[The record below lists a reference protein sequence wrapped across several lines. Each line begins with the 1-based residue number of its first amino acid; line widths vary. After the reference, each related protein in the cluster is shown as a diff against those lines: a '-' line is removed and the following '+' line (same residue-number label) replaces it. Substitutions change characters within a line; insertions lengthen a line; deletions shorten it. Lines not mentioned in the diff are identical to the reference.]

1 MELHIVGGFLGSGK
15 TTAIAAAA
23 RLLLGRGQRVGVI
36 TNDQGRY
43 LVDTA
48 FFDALRV
55 PAVEVTQ
62 GCFCCNYDD
71 LDARL
76 EGLIAAMQPDAIFAE
91 SVGSCADVVATV
103 INPLLALRTTP
114 ASFSVFADARLL
126 LARLRGAALPFA
138 DEVIYL
144 FDQQIEEAGLLIANK
159 CDLLTLDEIVEL
171 QERVKQTLPGKRFR
185 LQSIYDPTAIAGWL
199 AALAAGE
206 GQPGPALAA
215 IDYDRYGAGEE
226 ALAWLDAALRIDA
239 GGQTAQA
246 ALAIMRGLRD
256 RLAAASVPIGH
267 VKFALG
273 RDDGSAQHKISLTTL
288 DDAQEPIALPE
299 LPGGALSLLINARA
313 QTDAEA
319 LRTLLEALVDEAR
332 RKFGAVVE
340 MRALDSFHPPPP
352 TPRHRVT

>member
-1 MELHIVGGFLGSGK
+1 MDLHIVGGFLGSGK

-55 PAVEVTQ
+55 PAVEVTH

-76 EGLIAAMQPDAIFAE
+76 EGLIAATQPDVIFAE

-103 INPLLALRTTP
+103 VNPLLALRTTP

-138 DEVIYL
+138 EEVIYL
-144 FDQQIEEAGLLIANK
+144 FDQQIEEAGLLIVNK
-159 CDLLTLDEIVEL
+159 CDLLTLDEIVEI
-171 QERVKQTLPGKRFR
+171 QERVKQALPGKRCR
-185 LQSIYDPTAIAGWL
+185 LQSVYDPAAIEGWL

-215 IDYDRYGAGEE
+215 IDYARYGAGEA

-239 GGQTAQA
+239 GDRSAEA
-246 ALAIMRGLRD
+246 ALAIMHGLRD
-256 RLAAASVPIGH
+256 RLAAAAIPIGH
-267 VKFALG
+267 VKFSVG
-273 RDDGSAQHKISLTTL
+273 RADDGAQHKISLTTL
-288 DDAQEPIALPE
+288 NDAREPIALPE
-299 LPGGALSLLINARA
+299 LPSGALSLLINARV

-319 LRTLLEALVDEAR
+319 LRALLGALVAEVQR
-332 RKFGAVVE
+332 EFGAVVE
-340 MRALDSFHPPPP
+340 MQAVDSFHPPTP
-352 TPRHRVT
+352 TPRHRVI

>member
-1 MELHIVGGFLGSGK
+1 MDLHIVGGFLGSGK

-55 PAVEVTQ
+55 PAVEITH

-76 EGLIAAMQPDAIFAE
+76 EELIAAAQPDVIFAE

-103 INPLLALRTTP
+103 VNPLLALRTTP

-159 CDLLTLDEIVEL
+159 CDLLTLDEIVEIR
-171 QERVKQTLPGKRFR
+171 ERVEQALPAKRLR
-185 LQSIYDPTAIAGWL
+185 LQSIYDPAAIEGWL
-199 AALAAGE
+199 IALAAGE
-206 GQPGPALAA
+206 GQPGPALPA
-215 IDYDRYGAGEE
+215 IDYARYGAGE
-226 ALAWLDAALRIDA
+226 ARLAWLDAALRIDA
-239 GGQTAQA
+239 DDRSGEA

-256 RLAAASVPIGH
+256 QLAAAAIPIGH
-267 VKFALG
+267 IKFAVG
-273 RDDGSAQHKISLTTL
+273 HGDSVAQHKVSLTTL
-288 DDAQEPIALPE
+288 NDASEPIALPE
-299 LPGGALSLLINARA
+299 LPGGAISLLINARA

-319 LRTLLEALVDEAR
+319 LRALLVALVDEAQHEF
-332 RKFGAVVE
+332 KVAIE
-340 MRALDSFHPPPP
+340 TLSLDSFHPSMP
-352 TPRHRVT
+352 TPTHRMA